1 MKKMFFFAAAAAAT
15 LSMTA
20 CGNTGLGNGEID
32 TISYA
37 IGADL
42 GLNLNFGMRDLNL
55 DNEVVKESIKKFYK
69 NGDIESEELTEM
81 RNRMNEFQASRM
93 MPYLYAKHVQSSIET
108 DRPDTLPE
116 LPVLYDEEFTRE
128 EVSRLVG
135 TNMGAWVKSIGH
147 DMHIN
152 SLMRAVDDGL
162 KLESE
167 TEIDSL
173 MLLNNDQMRNAFMA
187 LQAAQQ
193 KKAMEAREKALKE
206 NAEASAA
213 WLQDVEKME
222 GVVKTESGLLYR
234 IDREGTG
241 AQAVADSNVVE
252 VNYEGKTRTGKIF
265 DSSYERG
272 SSISFPLNGV
282 IKGWTEGM
290 KYVKEGGQ
298 ITLWIPSEL
307 AYGERG
313 AGSDIGP
320 NEALEFKVE
329 LIKVNPEK

>member
-1 MKKMFFFAAAAAAT
+1 MKKMFFAAVAAVAA

-20 CGNTGLGNGEID
+20 CEGAGLGKGEID

-42 GLNLNFGMRDLNL
+42 GFNLNFGMTDLDL
-55 DNEVVKESIKKFYK
+55 DNEIVKDAIKKFYK
-69 NGDIESEELTEM
+69 NGDMEGEELVQVRQKMT
-81 RNRMNEFQASRM
+81 EFQYTRM
-93 MPYLYAKHVQSSIET
+93 MPYLNAKHVQSTIVT
-108 DRPDTLPE
+108 DCPDTLPA
-116 LPVLYDEEFTRE
+116 LPTLYDEEFTRE
-128 EVSRLVG
+128 DASRLIG
-135 TNMGAWVKSIGH
+135 TNMGAWVKSI
-147 DMHIN
+147 DREMHLK
-152 SLMRAVDDGL
+152 SVMRAIEDGL
-162 KLESE
+162 KLQSE
-167 TEIDSL
+167 EEIDSL
-173 MLLNNDQMRNAFMA
+173 MLLNTDQMRDAYMA
-187 LQAAQQ
+187 LQAEQQ
-193 KKAMEAREKALKE
+193 KKAMEAREKALQE
-206 NAEASAA
+206 NLEASKA
-213 WLQDVEKME
+213 WLAEVEKME
-222 GVVKTESGLLYR
+222 GVVKCESGLLYR

-241 AQAVADSNVVE
+241 IQATADTNIVE

-272 SSISFPLNGV
+272 ESISFPLNGV

-313 AGSDIGP
+313 AGRDIAP

-329 LIKVNPEK
+329 LIKVTE

>member
-213 WLQDVEKME
+213 WLHDVEKME

-329 LIKVNPEK
+329 LIKVTF

>member
-93 MPYLYAKHVQSSIET
+93 MPYLYAKHVQSSIKT
-108 DRPDTLPE
+108 DCPDTLPE

-147 DMHIN
+147 DMHIK

-206 NAEASAA
+206 NADASAA

-272 SSISFPLNGV
+272 ESISFPLNGV

-313 AGSDIGP
+313 AGRDIAP

-329 LIKVNPEK
+329 LIKVTF

>member
-1 MKKMFFFAAAAAAT
+1 MKKMFFAAVAAVAT

-20 CGNTGLGNGEID
+20 CEGTSLGKGEID

-42 GLNLNFGMRDLNL
+42 GFNLNFGMADLEL
-55 DNEVVKESIKKFYK
+55 DNEIVKDAIKKFYK
-69 NGDIESEELTEM
+69 SGDMDGEALAEVRKQMT
-81 RNRMNEFQASRM
+81 EFQYTRM
-93 MPYLYAKHVQSSIET
+93 MPYLNAKHVQSTIQT
-108 DRPDTLPE
+108 DCPDTLPA
-116 LPVLYDEEFTRE
+116 LPALYDEEFTRE
-128 EVSRLVG
+128 DASRLIG
-135 TNMGAWVKSIGH
+135 TNMGAWVKSI
-147 DMHIN
+147 DREMHLK
-152 SLMRAVDDGL
+152 SVMRAIEDGL
-162 KLESE
+162 KLQSE
-167 TEIDSL
+167 EEIDSL
-173 MLLNNDQMRNAFMA
+173 MLLNTDQMREAYMA
-187 LQAAQQ
+187 LQ
-193 KKAMEAREKALKE
+193 E
-206 NAEASAA
+206 NLEASKA
-213 WLQDVEKME
+213 WLAEVEKME

-241 AQAVADSNVVE
+241 IQATADTNVVE

-272 SSISFPLNGV
+272 ESISFPLNGV

-313 AGSDIGP
+313 AGRDIAP

-329 LIKVNPEK
+329 LIKVTE

>member
-20 CGNTGLGNGEID
+20 CGSTGLGNGEID

-55 DNEVVKESIKKFYK
+55 DNEAVKESIKKFYK
-69 NGDIESEELTEM
+69 NGDLESEELTEV

-147 DMHIN
+147 GMHIK

-329 LIKVNPEK
+329 LIKVTF

>member
-20 CGNTGLGNGEID
+20 CGSTGLGNGEID

-42 GLNLNFGMRDLNL
+42 GLNLNFGMRDLSL
-55 DNEVVKESIKKFYK
+55 DNEAVKESIKKFYK
-69 NGDIESEELTEM
+69 NGDLESEELTEV

-329 LIKVNPEK
+329 LIKVTF